1 MNDALL
7 FALWAI
13 GAYLLGSVSLGDLV
27 ARVSGNEIRGLG
39 TGNPGTANTFR
50 ELGARHAFTV
60 FTLDLAKGAAATV
73 PLLLLDAPAW
83 AGFVAGLAVL
93 AGHIFPVFWGF
104 RGGTGLVVGMGAT
117 AGLLPLGAV
126 IAIPFI
132 AAIAVFTRNMG
143 HAGAAFF
150 AAAIVAGWLVH
161 GDAVG
166 VAAVL
171 LMGLAVFVK
180 GRIQYGHWKLRR
192 RDRTRDR
199 L

>member
-1 MNDALL
+1 VNESLPY
-7 FALWAI
+7 ALWAI

-27 ARVSGNEIRGLG
+27 ARAAGKEIRGLG

-50 ELGARHAFTV
+50 ELGVPYAITV
-60 FTLDLAKGAAATV
+60 FMLDLAKGAAATV
-73 PLLLLDAPAW
+73 LLLPLDAPAW
-83 AGFVAGLAVL
+83 AGFLAGLAVV

-126 IAIPFI
+126 VAIPFI
-132 AAIAVFTRNMG
+132 AATAVFTRNMG

-161 GDAVG
+161 GDALG

-171 LMGLAVFVK
+171 LIGLAVFVK
-180 GRIQYGHWKLRR
+180 SRLQYGHWTLGRR
-192 RDRTRDR
+192 GRARGR
-199 L
+199 